1 MKNGK
6 YKMKTNI
13 FKVAFI
19 FILLVNIKI
28 KAQVFPNLNVN
39 VPVNSSVANFGFN
52 LIGFCSMTS
61 SSDYFVITTPT
72 NGGLTPVASGVTL
85 QYKITAINVSGPA
98 NLTCAQ
104 TGTTPVN
111 VGDTYTFTNASPL
124 YQFSC
129 ILSAT
134 VAGQFMLVGTPTVL
148 NQPYECGYQLSVTL
162 ANCGNTAQLIGN
174 SIAVPPS
181 SPCNVGI
188 SNSINELSIE
198 TKINISPN
206 PNNGEFNLQLNTI
219 NENTNI
225 EIYNTIGQLILK
237 QPIEKL
243 SNNVNL
249 NNAVNGIYFIQIK
262 ENNKLIGIT
271 KIVKE

>member
-1 MKNGK
+1 
-6 YKMKTNI
+6 MKTNI
-13 FKVAFI
+13 LKIVFM
-19 FILLVNIKI
+19 FILLMNIKTN
-28 KAQVFPNLNVN
+28 AQVFPSLNVN
-39 VPVNSSVANFGFN
+39 VPVNSNVANFGFN

-124 YQFSC
+124 YKFSC
-129 ILSAT
+129 VLSAT
-134 VAGQFMLVGTPTVL
+134 IAGQFMLVGTPTVL
-148 NQPYECGYQLSVTL
+148 NQPYECGYQLSITL
-162 ANCGNTAQLIGN
+162 ANCGNTAQLTGN
-174 SIAVPPS
+174 SIAIPS
-181 SPCNVGI
+181 SSLCNVGI
-188 SNSINELSIE
+188 SNSINELSNE

-206 PNNGEFNLQLNTI
+206 PNSGEFNLHLNTI
-219 NENTNI
+219 NVNSNI

-237 QPIEKL
+237 QPIDKL
-243 SNNVNL
+243 SNNINL
-249 NNAVNGIYFIQIK
+249 NNVVNGIYFIQIK
-262 ENNKLIGIT
+262 ENNKLIGTT
-271 KIVKE
+271 KFVKE